1 MSSKVNLMNVVDGIS
16 VIDSEYYSKDFAA
29 IYLLKQKNKVII
41 IETGTNYS
49 VPYVKEALSQIGLSF
64 SDVSYVIPTHVH
76 LDHAGGAGLLMM
88 QCQNAAL
95 VVHPR
100 GARHLIDPSKLVA
113 GAKAVYGEN
122 KFKEY
127 YGEIFPIDA
136 NRVIQADDNFILD
149 FDGREL
155 RFIDTPGHARH
166 HFCIWDKATKS
177 MFTGDTFGISYRDLD
192 HQDELYILPST
203 SPVQFDPEA
212 LIQSINRIM
221 EFKPERVCLTHFSA
235 IKPTKKATNKLI
247 ESIHFVSNLAIKYA
261 DKNDSESIIYKKMMD
276 YFLEGLNEI
285 GFQNNDYAKDR
296 LSLDVLINTQ
306 GLIYWQKI
314 VKADSLI

>member
-1 MSSKVNLMNVVDGIS
+1 MSSKVNVMNVVDGIS

-285 GFQNNDYAKDR
+285 GFHNNDYAKDR

-306 GLIYWQKI
+306 GLIYWQKN
-314 VKADSLI
+314 S

>member
-1 MSSKVNLMNVVDGIS
+1 MSSKVNVMNVVDGIS

-235 IKPTKKATNKLI
+235 IKPTKKVTNKLI

-306 GLIYWQKI
+306 GLIYWQKN
-314 VKADSLI
+314 S

>member
-1 MSSKVNLMNVVDGIS
+1 MNVVDGIS

-306 GLIYWQKI
+306 GLIYWQKN
-314 VKADSLI
+314 S

>member
-1 MSSKVNLMNVVDGIS
+1 MSSKVNVMNVIDGIS

-49 VPYVKEALSQIGLSF
+49 VPHVKEALSQVGLSF

-306 GLIYWQKI
+306 GLIYWQKN
-314 VKADSLI
+314 S

>member
-1 MSSKVNLMNVVDGIS
+1 MNVVDGIS

-49 VPYVKEALSQIGLSF
+49 VPHVKEALSQVGLSF

-261 DKNDSESIIYKKMMD
+261 DKNDSESIIYTKMMD

-306 GLIYWQKI
+306 GLIYWQKN
-314 VKADSLI
+314 S

>member
-1 MSSKVNLMNVVDGIS
+1 MSSKVNVMNVVDGIS

-76 LDHAGGAGLLMM
+76 LDHAGGAGLLIM

-306 GLIYWQKI
+306 GLIYWQKN
-314 VKADSLI
+314 S

>member
-1 MSSKVNLMNVVDGIS
+1 MSSKVNVMNVEDGIS
-16 VIDSEYYSKDFAA
+16 VIDSEYYSKEFAA

-306 GLIYWQKI
+306 GLIYWQKN
-314 VKADSLI
+314 S

>member
-1 MSSKVNLMNVVDGIS
+1 MSSKVNLMNIVDGIS

-235 IKPTKKATNKLI
+235 IKPTKKVTNKLI

-306 GLIYWQKI
+306 GLIYWQKN
-314 VKADSLI
+314 S

>member
-1 MSSKVNLMNVVDGIS
+1 MSSKVNVMNVVDGIS

-203 SPVQFDPEA
+203 SPVQFDPAA

-306 GLIYWQKI
+306 GLIYWQKN
-314 VKADSLI
+314 S

>member
-1 MSSKVNLMNVVDGIS
+1 MSSKVNVMNVVDGIS

-49 VPYVKEALSQIGLSF
+49 VPHVKEALSQAGLSF

-235 IKPTKKATNKLI
+235 IKPTKKVANKLI

-306 GLIYWQKI
+306 GLIYWQKN
-314 VKADSLI
+314 S

>member
-1 MSSKVNLMNVVDGIS
+1 MSSKVNVMNVVDGIS

-149 FDGREL
+149 LDGREL

-306 GLIYWQKI
+306 GLIYWQKN
-314 VKADSLI
+314 S

>member
-1 MSSKVNLMNVVDGIS
+1 MSSKVNVMNVVDGIS
-16 VIDSEYYSKDFAA
+16 VIDSEYYSKEFAA

-49 VPYVKEALSQIGLSF
+49 VPFVKEALSQIGLSF

-306 GLIYWQKI
+306 GLIYWQKN
-314 VKADSLI
+314 S

>member
-1 MSSKVNLMNVVDGIS
+1 MSSKVNLINIVDGIS

-49 VPYVKEALSQIGLSF
+49 APYVKEALSQIGLSF

-261 DKNDSESIIYKKMMD
+261 DKNDSESIIYTKMMD

-306 GLIYWQKI
+306 GLIYWQKN
-314 VKADSLI
+314 S

>member
-1 MSSKVNLMNVVDGIS
+1 M
-16 VIDSEYYSKDFAA
+16 
-29 IYLLKQKNKVII
+29 
-41 IETGTNYS
+41 
-49 VPYVKEALSQIGLSF
+49 
-64 SDVSYVIPTHVH
+64 SYVIPTHVH

-261 DKNDSESIIYKKMMD
+261 DKNDSESVSYTHLTLPTK
-276 YFLEGLNEI
+276 
-285 GFQNNDYAKDR
+285 R
-296 LSLDVLINTQ
+296 
-306 GLIYWQKI
+306 I
-314 VKADSLI
+314 V

>member
-1 MSSKVNLMNVVDGIS
+1 MSINANVMNVVGGIS

-29 IYLLKQKNKVII
+29 IYLIRQKNKVTI

-49 VPYVKEALSQIGLSF
+49 VPLVKEALSQIGLSF
-64 SDVSYVIPTHVH
+64 SAVSFIIPTHVH
-76 LDHAGGAGLLMM
+76 LDHAGGAGLLMK
-88 QCQNAAL
+88 QCQNATL

-100 GARHLIDPSKLVA
+100 GARHLIDPSKLVS
-113 GAKAVYGEN
+113 GAEAVYGKE

-127 YGEIFPIDA
+127 YGEIIPIDA
-136 NRVIQADDNFILD
+136 NRVIEAGDNFILD

-166 HFCIWDKATKS
+166 HFCVWDKVTKS

-192 HQDELYILPST
+192 HHDDIYILPST
-203 SPVQFDPEA
+203 SPVQFDPES

-235 IKPTKKATNKLI
+235 IKPTKKAVNKLI
-247 ESIHFVSNLAIKYA
+247 ESIHFVSDLAIKHA
-261 DKNDSESIIYKKMMD
+261 DKNDAESTIYNNMMD

-285 GFQNNDYAKDR
+285 GFQNNDLSKER
-296 LSLDVLINTQ
+296 LSLDVQINTQ
-306 GLIYWQKI
+306 GLIYWQKNRQG
-314 VKADSLI
+314 

>member
-1 MSSKVNLMNVVDGIS
+1 MSSKVNLLNVVDGIS

-49 VPYVKEALSQIGLSF
+49 VPHVKEALSQVGLSF

-306 GLIYWQKI
+306 GLIYWQKN
-314 VKADSLI
+314 S